1 MAKDKTKVIVNNGK
15 FKENNIFHKL
25 SPKNKGNY
33 KLTLIELTN
42 KSNKYIQ
49 TNKKDFYHTH
59 QLNHKT
65 SEVIKIK
72 TVKKPLTIL
81 GYCNYIGISTKSYY
95 KWLKEE
101 DNKTQIETVK
111 GETYTRKDIITLID
125 QLIKEDQISGAI
137 GNQYNANI
145 VSKIQGLAEIQEIRE
160 ENKTLKIE
168 LIPTATR
175 NTTPGQTTPLKAIET
190 SQHTSTSQNK

>member
-1 MAKDKTKVIVNNGK
+1 MAKDKTKTIVNGQ
-15 FKENNIFHKL
+15 FQENNIFHKL

-49 TNKKDFYHTH
+49 ANKKDFYHTH

-72 TVKKPLTIL
+72 TVKKPLSIV
-81 GYCNYIGISTKSYY
+81 GYCNYIGVSTKTFY

-101 DNKTQIETVK
+101 DNNTQIESVK
-111 GETYTRKDIITLID
+111 GHTYTRKDIITLID
-125 QLIKEDQISGAI
+125 QLIKQDQIEGAM

-145 VSKIQGLAEIQEIRE
+145 VSKIQGLTDIQEIRE

-168 LIPTATR
+168 LIPT
-175 NTTPGQTTPLKAIET
+175 QTQPQKTIKEG
-190 SQHTSTSQNK
+190 

>member
-1 MAKDKTKVIVNNGK
+1 MAKDKTKTIVNGQ
-15 FKENNIFHKL
+15 FQENNILHKL

-42 KSNKYIQ
+42 KSNNYIQ
-49 TNKKDFYHTH
+49 SNKKDFYHTH

-72 TVKKPLTIL
+72 TVKKPLSIV
-81 GYCNYIGISTKSYY
+81 GYCNYIGISTKTFY

-101 DNKTQIETVK
+101 DNNTQIESVK
-111 GETYTRKDIITLID
+111 GHTYARKDIITLIE
-125 QLIKEDQISGAI
+125 QLIKQDQIEGAM

-145 VSKIQGLAEIQEIRE
+145 VSKIQGLADIQEIRE

-168 LIPTATR
+168 LIPT
-175 NTTPGQTTPLKAIET
+175 QTQPQKTIKEG
-190 SQHTSTSQNK
+190 